1 VALRHAQGE
10 RTEESAAPAEEP
22 AGADLHRK
30 LVWLTAFRLVIVT
43 VLLGG
48 TAVVSLQLGPDAA
61 AAFQPLYRL
70 VLATY
75 LASLVF
81 AVALRAH
88 RFLAALAYGQ
98 IAVDVALA
106 ATVVAVTGLS
116 DSVFVFMFALGI
128 VNGAI
133 LRHRRGAV
141 VAAVFAAGAY
151 VSLVALLGGGRAFPT
166 ATVFAH
172 TVAFAGIA
180 ALGSYLAEQL
190 RSTGEQLAARESE
203 IAEIT
208 ALHESIVQSLTSG
221 VLTLDAGGRIT
232 FLNRAGEAMTG
243 LTPEVVAGR
252 PAAELFADFER
263 TPRGERDWVN
273 RRGQRL
279 RLGYS
284 VFPLRAPAGKEIGS
298 AVIFQDLTHFR
309 EMEEQVQRTE
319 RLADLGRLA
328 AGLAHELRNPLASM
342 SGSLEL
348 LRANASLVDEDRRLM
363 DIVLREAERLG
374 HLVTD
379 FLSFARPAPPRALA
393 VDLAEIAE
401 DTLRVFVHDRL
412 AAGVDVERAL
422 EPARAAC
429 DPDQLRQVLW
439 NLLANAAQACGEAA
453 APRRTIRVS
462 SGREGGAAFLE
473 VADDGPGIAEAELAR
488 IFLPFHTTKPEG
500 TGLGLATVHR
510 IVDAHGGT
518 VAVDSAV
525 GRGAR
530 FRIRLPAADVGAKR
544 TAASTGSGQALRQAQ
559 DKE

>member
-1 VALRHAQGE
+1 MGAHAG
-10 RTEESAAPAEEP
+10 APAAAEDL
-22 AGADLHRK
+22 ATLHRK
-30 LVWLTAFRLVIVT
+30 LVWLTLFRLLIVT
-43 VLLGG
+43 ILLGG
-48 TAVVSLQLGPDAA
+48 TAIMSLQLGPDGAT
-61 AAFQPLYRL
+61 AFQPLYGV

-75 LASLVF
+75 FASLLF
-81 AVALRAH
+81 SLLLRAH
-88 RFLAALAYGQ
+88 RLLGALAYAQ
-98 IAVDVALA
+98 IALDVALA
-106 ATVVAVTGLS
+106 GTVVAVTGLTE
-116 DSVFVFMFALGI
+116 SVFVFMFSLGI

-133 LRHRRGAV
+133 LRYRRGAV
-141 VAAVFAAGAY
+141 VAAVLAVVTY
-151 VSLVALLGGGRAFPT
+151 VTLAALLSPLRPLPLERL
-166 ATVFAH
+166 FAH
-172 TVAFAGIA
+172 SVAFLGIA
-180 ALGSYLAEQL
+180 ALGAYLAEQL
-190 RSTGEQLAARESE
+190 RSTGAQLAARESE

>member
-1 VALRHAQGE
+1 MGAHAG
-10 RTEESAAPAEEP
+10 APAAAEDL
-22 AGADLHRK
+22 ATLHRK
-30 LVWLTAFRLVIVT
+30 LVWLTLFRLLIVT
-43 VLLGG
+43 ILLGG
-48 TAVVSLQLGPDAA
+48 TAIVSLQLGPDGAT
-61 AAFQPLYRL
+61 AFQPLYGV

-75 LASLVF
+75 FASLLF
-81 AVALRAH
+81 SLLLRAH
-88 RFLAALAYGQ
+88 RFLGALAYAQ
-98 IAVDVALA
+98 IALDVALA
-106 ATVVAVTGLS
+106 GTVVAVTGLTE
-116 DSVFVFMFALGI
+116 SVFVFMFSLGI

-133 LRHRRGAV
+133 LRYRRGAV
-141 VAAVFAAGAY
+141 VAAVLAVVTY
-151 VSLVALLGGGRAFPT
+151 VTLAALLSPLRPLPLERL
-166 ATVFAH
+166 FAH
-172 TVAFAGIA
+172 SVAFLGIA
-180 ALGSYLAEQL
+180 ALGAYLAEQL
-190 RSTGEQLAARESE
+190 RSTGAQLAARESE

-252 PAAELFADFER
+252 PATELFADFER

-544 TAASTGSGQALRQAQ
+544 TAPSTGSGQALRQAQ

>member
-1 VALRHAQGE
+1 
-10 RTEESAAPAEEP
+10 
-22 AGADLHRK
+22 
-30 LVWLTAFRLVIVT
+30 
-43 VLLGG
+43 
-48 TAVVSLQLGPDAA
+48 
-61 AAFQPLYRL
+61 
-70 VLATY
+70 
-75 LASLVF
+75 
-81 AVALRAH
+81 
-88 RFLAALAYGQ
+88 
-98 IAVDVALA
+98 
-106 ATVVAVTGLS
+106 
-116 DSVFVFMFALGI
+116 
-128 VNGAI
+128 
-133 LRHRRGAV
+133 
-141 VAAVFAAGAY
+141 
-151 VSLVALLGGGRAFPT
+151 
-166 ATVFAH
+166 
-172 TVAFAGIA
+172 
-180 ALGSYLAEQL
+180 
-190 RSTGEQLAARESE
+190 
-203 IAEIT
+203 
-208 ALHESIVQSLTSG
+208 
-221 VLTLDAGGRIT
+221 
-232 FLNRAGEAMTG
+232 
-243 LTPEVVAGR
+243 
-252 PAAELFADFER
+252 
-263 TPRGERDWVN
+263 
-273 RRGQRL
+273 
-279 RLGYS
+279 
-284 VFPLRAPAGKEIGS
+284 
-298 AVIFQDLTHFR
+298 
-309 EMEEQVQRTE
+309 VQRTE

>member
-1 VALRHAQGE
+1 VALRQAQGE
-10 RTEESAAPAEEP
+10 RTEESAAPAKEP
-22 AGADLHRK
+22 AGAGLHRK
-30 LVWLTAFRLVIVT
+30 LVWLTLFRLAIVT

-48 TAVVSLQLGPDAA
+48 TAIVSLQLGPEAA
-61 AAFQPLYRL
+61 AAFRPVYRI

-75 LASLVF
+75 LASLLF
-81 AVALRAH
+81 ALLLRAH
-88 RFLAALAYGQ
+88 RFLGALAYAQ
-98 IAVDVALA
+98 LALDVALA
-106 ATVVAVTGLS
+106 GTVVAVTGLS

-133 LRHRRGAV
+133 LRFRRGAV
-141 VAAVFAAGAY
+141 VAAALAVAGYLVVVVAAGDRP
-151 VSLVALLGGGRAFPT
+151 LPT
-166 ATVFAH
+166 ATLFAH
-172 TVAFAGIA
+172 SVAFVGIG
-180 ALGSYLAEQL
+180 ALASYLAEQL
-190 RSTGEQLAARESE
+190 RSTGERLAERESE

-221 VLTLDAGGRIT
+221 VLTLDAAGRIT

-243 LTPEVVAGR
+243 LTPELVAGR
-252 PAAELFADFER
+252 PVAELFAEFER
-263 TPRGERDWVN
+263 TPRGEREWVN
-273 RRGQRL
+273 RRGDRL

-298 AVIFQDLTHFR
+298 AVIFQDLTQVR
-309 EMEEQVQRTE
+309 ELEEQVQRSE

-393 VDLAEIAE
+393 VDLAEIVE

-462 SGREGGAAFLE
+462 TGREGGAAFLE

-544 TAASTGSGQALRQAQ
+544 TAASAGSGQG
-559 DKE
+559 

>member
-1 VALRHAQGE
+1 VDAAIEAPLHVA
-10 RTEESAAPAEEP
+10 AAPA
-22 AGADLHRK
+22 ADESVELHRK
-30 LVWLTAFRLVIVT
+30 LVWLTLFRLGIVT

-48 TAVVSLQLGPDAA
+48 TAIVSLQLGPDAA
-61 AAFQPLYRL
+61 AAFRPLYRI

-75 LASLVF
+75 LASLLF
-81 AVALRAH
+81 ALLLRAH
-88 RFLAALAYGQ
+88 RLLGALAYAQ
-98 IAVDVALA
+98 IAIDVALA
-106 ATVVAVTGLS
+106 GTVVAVTGLS

-133 LRHRRGAV
+133 LRFRRGAV
-141 VAAVFAAGAY
+141 VAAALALAGY
-151 VSLVALLGGGRAFPT
+151 VAIVVLGGQRPLPT
-166 ATVFAH
+166 ATLFAH
-172 TVAFAGIA
+172 SVAFIGIA
-180 ALGSYLAEQL
+180 ALASYIAEQL
-190 RSTGEQLAARESE
+190 RSTGERLAARETE

-221 VLTLDAGGRIT
+221 VLTLDASGRIT
-232 FLNRAGEAMTG
+232 FLNHAGEAMTG
-243 LTPEVVAGR
+243 FTPELVAGR
-252 PAAELFADFER
+252 PATELFADFER
-263 TPRGERDWVN
+263 TPRGEREWVN
-273 RRGQRL
+273 RRGDRL

-298 AVIFQDLTHFR
+298 AVIFQDLTQVR
-309 EMEEQVQRTE
+309 ELEEQVQRSE

-348 LRANASLVDEDRRLM
+348 LRANASLADEDRRLM

-379 FLSFARPAPPRALA
+379 FLSFARPAPPRPLA
-393 VDLAEIAE
+393 VDLAEVAE
-401 DTLRVFVHDRL
+401 DALRVFVHDRL
-412 AAGVDVERAL
+412 AAGVDVQRAL

-439 NLLANAAQACGEAA
+439 NLLANAAQACGEAG
-453 APRRTIRVS
+453 APRHTIRVS

-473 VADDGPGIAEAELAR
+473 VADDGPGIAESELAR

-510 IVDAHGGT
+510 IVDGHGGT
-518 VAVDSAV
+518 VAVDSAP

-530 FRIRLPAADVGAKR
+530 FRVRLPAADIGAKW
-544 TAASTGSGQALRQAQ
+544 TLPSTGSGQAQ
-559 DKE
+559 DRG